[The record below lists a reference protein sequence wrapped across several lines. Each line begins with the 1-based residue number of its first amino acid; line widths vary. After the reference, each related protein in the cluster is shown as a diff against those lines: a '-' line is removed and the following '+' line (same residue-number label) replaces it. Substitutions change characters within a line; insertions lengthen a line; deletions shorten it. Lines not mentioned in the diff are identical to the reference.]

1 MAINE
6 YTKLVFQI
14 GTENRKE
21 FAMRVK
27 DSKYPH
33 LMFAMLD
40 KKDWNPII
48 WDIIKPKWIK
58 L

>member
-1 MAINE
+1 
-6 YTKLVFQI
+6 
-14 GTENRKE
+14 
-21 FAMRVK
+21 MRVK